1 MVKLIETVQS
11 HGNGHQPKMKKE
23 VEECFK
29 ELKNFETMFRIIE
42 LRVKLGIYEILDN
55 VSH

>member
-23 VEECFK
+23 VKERFK
-29 ELKNFETMFRIIE
+29 ELKNFETKFRIFK
-42 LRVKLGIYEILDN
+42 LRVKLDIYEILDN
-55 VSH
+55 VPH